1 MKVLNRWRFRLEVA
15 YGSISVSELQLYCF
29 PSELLQTFPSS
40 RCCSSTTNSSHL
52 SKLGIFIE
60 ICTKVQVFWG
70 ADETIYMYVFI
81 GCRAAAIWSSA
92 DIVHIAIYRDMSK
105 ISRYVSRY
113 IFMVIKVMKL
123 MIIGD
128 IKVFIAINF
137 K

>member
-1 MKVLNRWRFRLEVA
+1 M
-15 YGSISVSELQLYCF
+15 
-29 PSELLQTFPSS
+29 PSLDK
-40 RCCSSTTNSSHL
+40 RMGAIADTNPIHA
-52 SKLGIFIE
+52 
-60 ICTKVQVFWG
+60 T
-70 ADETIYMYVFI
+70 
-81 GCRAAAIWSSA
+81 RAAAIWSSA

-137 K
+137 C

>member
-1 MKVLNRWRFRLEVA
+1 MDLPKQVTKRVVL
-15 YGSISVSELQLYCF
+15 GS
-29 PSELLQTFPSS
+29 
-40 RCCSSTTNSSHL
+40 
-52 SKLGIFIE
+52 
-60 ICTKVQVFWG
+60 
-70 ADETIYMYVFI
+70 
-81 GCRAAAIWSSA
+81 RAAAIWSSA

>member
-1 MKVLNRWRFRLEVA
+1 MIGNVMYL
-15 YGSISVSELQLYCF
+15 LY
-29 PSELLQTFPSS
+29 S
-40 RCCSSTTNSSHL
+40 
-52 SKLGIFIE
+52 
-60 ICTKVQVFWG
+60 
-70 ADETIYMYVFI
+70 
-81 GCRAAAIWSSA
+81 RAAAIWSSA

>member
-1 MKVLNRWRFRLEVA
+1 MTNILTLP
-15 YGSISVSELQLYCF
+15 YTCSEL
-29 PSELLQTFPSS
+29 T
-40 RCCSSTTNSSHL
+40 
-52 SKLGIFIE
+52 G
-60 ICTKVQVFWG
+60 
-70 ADETIYMYVFI
+70 
-81 GCRAAAIWSSA
+81 RAAAIWSSA

-128 IKVFIAINF
+128 IKVFIAIHF